1 MINKSVIVTGAS
13 KGIGAAT
20 AYLLAKNKFN
30 VAIIYRSSDK
40 EAKKVLT
47 KCNNYSNCILIK
59 ADVTN
64 DKDCKKIVKETEKK
78 LGPIN
83 ILINNAG
90 ITIDNL
96 LIRMSENDID
106 DVININ
112 LNSLIKI
119 TKFALK
125 NMMKNKFGRII
136 SISSVVGFTGNPGQ
150 SNYCASKSGII
161 GFTKSLALEVASR
174 GITVNAIAP
183 GFISS
188 AMTDKLT
195 EDQREKII
203 SNIPVN
209 RLGTPKDVANAVVF
223 LAKEDSSYITGNT
236 IHVNGGLAM
245 V

>member
-1 MINKSVIVTGAS
+1 MINLKNKKVIITGGS
-13 KGIGAAT
+13 RGIG
-20 AYLLAKNKFN
+20 Y
-30 VAIIYRSSDK
+30 AILKEFYENNSDILTIGSNIQNL
-40 EAKKVLT
+40 KKVQSDFPKIKINQLDL
-47 KCNNYSNCILIK
+47 KNSEDLKIKFPKLIEELGGIDIL
-59 ADVTN
+59 V
-64 DKDCKKIVKETEKK
+64 
-78 LGPIN
+78 
-83 ILINNAG
+83 NNAG
-90 ITIDNL
+90 ITKDNL

-106 DVININ
+106 DVINVN

-150 SNYCASKSGII
+150 ANYCASKSGII

-209 RLGTPKDVANAVVF
+209 RLGTPKDVANAVIF